1 MRTAASAAVAPLEK
15 SSETGIPDRTRST
28 ASFGDAIEGRRE
40 PEKYDVLV
48 LGSGTGGK
56 LIAWSMA
63 SEGRRT
69 ASIERKYIGGACPNT
84 ACLPSKNIIH
94 SAKVASLFARHEEF
108 GIETGPVTVN
118 MAGVYARKKRM
129 VDGLMKAH
137 LDQYHASGAELV
149 CGNARFVG
157 PRTLQVALRDGGER
171 TLTGERVFV
180 NVGTHAAIPDI
191 PGLADAKPMTHI
203 EALDLQRLPEHLLV
217 LGGGYVGLELAQ
229 AMRRFGSRVTLIARE
244 PQLAPKEDADVAQ
257 AILEL
262 FRDEGIEVLLRTQVL
277 NFKGVS
283 GERVELQVEDEA
295 GTRTINGTDILAALG
310 RVPNTQGIGLDKA
323 GIEVTERGHIRVNDR
338 LETTVPNVWAVGEC
352 AGSPYFTHVSE
363 NDFHIIH
370 ANLNGG
376 NRSTRDRLIPYCLF
390 IDPPLGRIGIN
401 ESQAWAN
408 NISYRVASLPME
420 AVFRPQTLSETRGF
434 MKVLIDAH
442 SDRILG
448 FAALGPEAGELMSN
462 VQVAMLAGVPYTL
475 LRDAVFTHPTM
486 TEGLGMLFARV
497 PKRRDAV
504 VEKRGY
510 APVDQQ

>member
-15 SSETGIPDRTRST
+15 SSETEIPDRTRST
-28 ASFGDAIEGRRE
+28 ASFRGAIKGTRE

-63 SEGRRT
+63 SEGKRT
-69 ASIERKYIGGACPNT
+69 ASIERKYIGGACPNI

-94 SAKVASLFARHEEF
+94 SAKVASLFARHQEF

-129 VDGLMKAH
+129 VDGLMKDH
-137 LDQYHASGAELV
+137 LDQYYASGAELI
-149 CGNARFVG
+149 CGNARFIG

-203 EALDLQRLPEHLLV
+203 EVLDLQRLPEHLLV

-408 NISYRVASLPME
+408 NISYRVASLPMK